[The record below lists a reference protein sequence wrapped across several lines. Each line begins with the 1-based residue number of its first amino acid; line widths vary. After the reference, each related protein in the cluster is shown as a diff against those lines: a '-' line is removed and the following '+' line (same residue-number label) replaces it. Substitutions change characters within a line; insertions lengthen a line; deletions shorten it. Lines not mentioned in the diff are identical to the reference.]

1 MNFQDVVVVGGG
13 LAGLVAAVRAAE
25 LGLRVVVLERQTDE
39 RYLCNTRISSGVFH
53 FCVTA
58 PRTDP
63 EALASKAQA
72 VLDPC
77 VDPELVRTIAGD
89 VSRSITWLQQQG
101 ARFVSRNDLA
111 WPHHTHLLAPV
122 APMQLGR
129 QWEGRAGDVLLRT
142 LEARLRQLGGELRR
156 GHAVANLV
164 IEDGRCAGVT
174 GTQVVENRPFSMQA
188 PAVVLAD
195 GGFQS
200 NPEALKAWISPCPER
215 LLQRNAGTGIG
226 AGLAMAVR
234 AGAATSDLAG
244 LYGHLHSRDALTND
258 ALWPYP
264 TLDEVACR
272 YMLVDASGKRVVD
285 EGRGGIHAAAA
296 IARTADPAGV
306 TIICD
311 KNGWE
316 NKGSAASSGYLPVNP
331 MLVKGGGTVIRAAT
345 IRELAVKAGIDPDG
359 LEAEVDRYNAALA
372 NGTLAGLNP
381 SRSIASYPA
390 LPIAAAPFVALPA
403 VAGITYTMGGPLI
416 DKNSRVKRQEG
427 GEIPGLYAAGS
438 TSGGLEGYASNG
450 YAGGLVKATVTALRA
465 AEHIAAVRA
474 DC

>member
-1 MNFQDVVVVGGG
+1 MNVHDVIVVGGG

-25 LGLRVVVLERQTDE
+25 LGLRVAVLERQSED

-63 EALASKAQA
+63 EELNKKALSE
-72 VLDPC
+72 LDPS
-77 VDPELVRTIAGD
+77 VDRDLVRAIAGD
-89 VSRSITWLQQQG
+89 VGRSITWLQQQG
-101 ARFVSRNDLA
+101 ARFVSRNDPA

-129 QWEGRAGDVLLRT
+129 QWEGRGGDVLLRT
-142 LEARLRQLGGELRR
+142 LEGRLRQRGGELHR
-156 GHAVANLV
+156 GYAVTDLIVEA
-164 IEDGRCAGVT
+164 GRCQGVV
-174 GTQVVENRPFSMQA
+174 GTEAEGKTFAMPAS
-188 PAVVLAD
+188 AVVLAD

-200 NPEALKAWISPCPER
+200 NPEALKAWICPRPER
-215 LLQRNAGTGIG
+215 LLQRNAGSGIG

-234 AGAATSDLAG
+234 AGAATSDMTG

-258 ALWPYP
+258 TLWPYP
-264 TLDEVACR
+264 ALDEVACR
-272 YMLVDASGKRVVD
+272 YMVVDASGKRVVD

-296 IARTADPAGV
+296 IAKLADPAGV

-311 KNGWE
+311 SNGWE
-316 NKGSAASSGYLPVNP
+316 GKSSAAGSGYLPVNP
-331 MLVKGGGTVIRAAT
+331 MLEKGGGTVIYAGT

-359 LEAEVDRYNAALA
+359 LEAEVERYNAALA
-372 NGTLAGLNP
+372 DGSLARLSP
-381 SRSIASYPA
+381 TRSIAPYPA
-390 LPIAAAPFVALPA
+390 MPLTATPFVALPA

-416 DKNSRVKRQEG
+416 DTHSRVQRREG

-438 TSGGLEGYASNG
+438 TSGGLEGYATNG

-465 AEHIAAVRA
+465 AEHIAANRT
-474 DC
+474 DR